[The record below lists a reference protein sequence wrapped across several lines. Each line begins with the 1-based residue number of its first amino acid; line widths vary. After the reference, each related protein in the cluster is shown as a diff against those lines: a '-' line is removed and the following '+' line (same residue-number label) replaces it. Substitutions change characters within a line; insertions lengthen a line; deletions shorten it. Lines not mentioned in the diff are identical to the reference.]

1 MAQREGDPLATF
13 HFMLDVQGKVKG
25 FFTEISGLGSETDI
39 IEQKQVDAKG
49 RDLIVKVPGRQKF
62 TDVTLKRG
70 ITDVKD
76 FWDWRQEVIDGKIKT
91 ARKNASIFMLDTE
104 LNPIAQWDLENAWP
118 SKVTGPQAQSE
129 SSNFGMEELTLTY
142 EYMKRVS

>member
-25 FFTEISGLGSETDI
+25 FFTEISGLGSESDI
-39 IEQKQVDAKG
+39 IEQKQSDSKG
-49 RDLIVKVPGRQKF
+49 RDIIKKIPGRQKF

-70 ITDVKD
+70 ITNVKD
-76 FWDWRQEVIDGKIKT
+76 FWEWRQEVIDGKVVA

-104 LNPIAQWDLENAWP
+104 LNPIAQWDLENASP
-118 SKVTGPQAQSE
+118 SKVTGLRVHAE
-129 SSNFGMEELTLTY
+129 SSAVGMEELTLTY